1 MRTDICKRI
10 ADHKT
15 PLREAFDLCSKALN
29 NDLFTAMRFH
39 AVTMEVE
46 RLHSTLPESYR
57 VSGRKPKRDTEWG
70 KKVLI
75 DREIN
80 LGFGAAD
87 IKWAFSDHETI
98 LELGLNA
105 VLNVPI
111 VLDGSVLGTINYL
124 RGDPAFSSREVEF
137 AEQVAAAL
145 ADRSELRD

>member
-1 MRTDICKRI
+1 MTTDICKRI
-10 ADHKT
+10 ADQNT
-15 PLREAFDLCSKALN
+15 PFEGAFDLCSRALDN
-29 NDLFTAMRFH
+29 ELFTAMRFH

-46 RLHSTLPESYR
+46 RLHSTLPDSYPA
-57 VSGRKPKRDTEWG
+57 SGRKPKRDTEWG

-87 IKWAFSDHETI
+87 IRWAFSDHETI
-98 LELGLNA
+98 LGLGLNA

-111 VLDGSVLGTINYL
+111 VLNGSVLGTINYL
-124 RGDPAFSSREVEF
+124 RGDPAFSSREVEI

-145 ADRSELRD
+145 ADRNDLRD

>member
-1 MRTDICKRI
+1 MTTDICKRI
-10 ADHKT
+10 VDQNT
-15 PLREAFDLCSKALN
+15 PLEEALDLCDKALKN
-29 NDLFTAMRFH
+29 ELFTAMRFH
-39 AVTMEVE
+39 AATMEVE
-46 RLHSTLPESYR
+46 RLHSTLPDSYP

-87 IKWAFSDHETI
+87 IRWAFSDHETI
-98 LELGLNA
+98 LGLGLNA

-124 RGDPAFSSREVEF
+124 RGDPAFSSREVGI

-145 ADRSELRD
+145 ANRSDLRD

>member
-1 MRTDICKRI
+1 MTTDICKRI
-10 ADHKT
+10 VDQNT
-15 PLREAFDLCSKALN
+15 PLEEALDLCDKALKN
-29 NDLFTAMRFH
+29 ELFTAMRFH
-39 AVTMEVE
+39 AATMEVE
-46 RLHSTLPESYR
+46 RLHSTLPDSYP

-75 DREIN
+75 DRKIN

-87 IKWAFSDHETI
+87 IRWAFSDHETI
-98 LELGLNA
+98 LGLGLNA

-124 RGDPAFSSREVEF
+124 RGDPAFSSREVGI

-145 ADRSELRD
+145 ANRSDLRD